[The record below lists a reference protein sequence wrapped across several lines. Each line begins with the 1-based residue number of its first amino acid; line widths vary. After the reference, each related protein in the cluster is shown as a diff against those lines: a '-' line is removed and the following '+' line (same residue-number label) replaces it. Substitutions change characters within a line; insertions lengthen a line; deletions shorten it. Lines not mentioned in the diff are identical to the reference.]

1 MTVTLKIEKNVYGGD
16 GLGRLGDGRVCF
28 VPGAFEGET
37 VRAEITEQKKRYVKA
52 RLAEIVEASSDRR
65 EPGVVV
71 PGMVYAGVSYEAEVR
86 MKRDQLAN
94 FLQKAAPGA
103 PAPTVVAAPQPLRYR
118 NKVVYHTEKRNGAW
132 VLGYRTEPEHQVVD
146 TPQDPLA
153 CPEINAELPNI
164 RAGVFALLTQGAKA
178 VRQSARAA
186 DNVTVRWTPIDGV
199 TWWLGEPPRGLELH
213 ETTDGRR
220 FRVAAGGFYQVN
232 PQVGDALVKA
242 VREAYAAGAAEAPHI
257 LDLYCGVGVF
267 GLACL
272 AGGTA
277 AETPRLVGVES
288 DREAVA
294 SAKRNAESLRVPA
307 NFFCERVGASLGRI
321 KVGRQHTVIADPPRG
336 GMEPNVP
343 GWLANRLARRVLYVS
358 CDPAT
363 LARDLAAL
371 AKAYTVR
378 DVRLFDMFPRTARFE
393 TLVTLERKEQRA

>member
-153 CPEINAELPNI
+153 CP
-164 RAGVFALLTQGAKA
+164 RA
-178 VRQSARAA
+178 R
-186 DNVTVRWTPIDGV
+186 
-199 TWWLGEPPRGLELH
+199 
-213 ETTDGRR
+213 GRR
-220 FRVAAGGFYQVN
+220 
-232 PQVGDALVKA
+232 
-242 VREAYAAGAAEAPHI
+242 
-257 LDLYCGVGVF
+257 
-267 GLACL
+267 
-272 AGGTA
+272 T
-277 AETPRLVGVES
+277 T
-288 DREAVA
+288 
-294 SAKRNAESLRVPA
+294 
-307 NFFCERVGASLGRI
+307 
-321 KVGRQHTVIADPPRG
+321 
-336 GMEPNVP
+336 
-343 GWLANRLARRVLYVS
+343 
-358 CDPAT
+358 
-363 LARDLAAL
+363 
-371 AKAYTVR
+371 
-378 DVRLFDMFPRTARFE
+378 
-393 TLVTLERKEQRA
+393 